1 MIRSKIAMGFL
12 WGLLALVLHVVP
24 GAVRPAHG
32 QGSRKDDIVFN
43 SRGVPLAGATIRVCA
58 MPATGQPC
66 TPLALIYSDA
76 ALTQALANP
85 TATDGLG
92 NYHFYAA
99 PGRYEIEISGPG
111 ITTKQ
116 IPDVLISPDPS
127 SPNFSGN
134 ISAFSLTLSGNL
146 TVNGNTTVVGNL
158 ASGTLNLTNQSTPP
172 GTATSG
178 TVNLYTK
185 TADKRVY
192 YKDDAGVEIG
202 PLGPGTGAQT
212 NVVNTFTANQNFDNG
227 MHIKGPDPYADL
239 TRFGKFGT
247 FSSTTANTTSGSA
260 SIALTSAQS
269 FQNGEFVTV
278 YNAGAAN
285 AISAMGT
292 VTVTPSLNSG
302 GLNTVAA
309 NAGAASFSYK
319 VVAAD
324 KFGGYTAASAAAS
337 TSTGNTLGVQTV
349 SISTMSRSGRTVTVT
364 TSAAHPF
371 VAGSMVYIQYINGG
385 GTNTDVTF
393 DGFFMVK
400 AVSDST
406 HFQFDQGFDTA
417 GGATTSDTGGTAIGF
432 TCNHLTWTAA
442 TGAWKYYVY
451 GRTSGSWNLIGVTLM
466 PLFDDFGSP
475 MNDNRTFPSFIPTTA
490 PSVGANDHLT
500 AQISSGGGTTTLVL
514 ATNAGATLTSAG
526 IVSDDGPALAAAC
539 AGFGPPCYVPVTGAR
554 VSSFTSIPGNAKMMV
569 AGQIITDDT
578 IQFNGGEVV
587 EGWLG
592 GSSAAFAWEG
602 NAGGFTG
609 AKAYPQITLSNG
621 PHVFRKTL
629 FYCTASNGCLQMVD
643 FSSGSTVTNVTMDSS
658 VMSTGNGTPSDYL
671 GMHAIFQADGFSFR
685 FDKMTFLTGSP
696 GPNNT
701 TSIGQSPIP
710 TIVFKNT
717 NGQAGLPTGNFAV
730 TRSWFVARSSFD
742 QDYVSN
748 SNGVNWILFKDVQ
761 TQNSFAPILQM
772 TGNVT
777 GSFVSNLDLEDIAP
791 ADFPTAVFANLTPG
805 AGTSLWLKQVN
816 CLSGSSLATTGNLV
830 QNAHVY
836 GVCGYGANRDFTSG
850 PFFPNQIVVT
860 NNTGGVGY
868 QLGTPAPPTVA
879 LSGGS
884 GPAANTYT
892 YQILAVDAFPSGGG
906 SGSVGNG
913 TSLQSPK
920 SAPIT
925 VNGSQG
931 VLVSWTP
938 VPGQVAT
945 IICRGTG
952 AGNNPCADSGVGFR
966 VSGNSF
972 LDTGFTAIG
981 GGATPSGF
989 STGIT
994 SGGLETQGVTLSGGG
1009 FKDTINGT
1017 FTANRTATVP
1027 DVTGIVPVSS
1037 YVNSAYDNA
1046 TRANGAV
1053 GSNWSV
1059 QQNGLNIASNQIQGT
1074 TASQSNSGFWNA
1086 NSFSPVQF
1094 AQATITALNGT
1105 SDFPGVTVLASGT
1118 GASSTYYDC
1127 VENSTTIFMQRVVN
1141 AGTANLTSTASTG
1154 AVGDI
1159 LRLEIGPGGALTCYK
1174 NGAVALTAADTQ
1186 IASGSPGLLISG
1198 NVATEKNWSGG
1209 NLHPLG
1215 HLDVE
1220 QDWAKPQHFTQGAA
1234 FGTETFTASP
1244 RAEQNAFLP
1253 GALTATWT
1261 GATWTT
1267 DKAVTITRVQVQA
1280 KTAPAGCTTNAI
1292 VRLTDGTTPVNVTIS
1307 AAANDSG
1314 ALSQNYAAG
1323 SSLQVLVQTAA
1334 AGCTTSPADA
1344 NVTVQYK
1351 MQ

>member
-24 GAVRPAHG
+24 GAVRTAHG

-66 TPLALIYSDA
+66 TPLALIYSDS
-76 ALTQALANP
+76 ALTQALSNP
-85 TATDGLG
+85 TTSDGLG
-92 NYHFYAA
+92 NYFFYAA
-99 PGRYEIEISGPG
+99 PGKYEIEISGPA

-116 IPDVLISPDPS
+116 IPNVILPNDPASPT
-127 SPNFSGN
+127 FSGG

-185 TADKRVY
+185 TVDKRLY
-192 YKDDAGVEIG
+192 YKDDAGVENG
-202 PLGPGTGAQT
+202 PLGAGAQT
-212 NVVNTFTANQNFDNG
+212 NAVNTFTANQNFDNG
-227 MHIKGPDPYADL
+227 MHIKGPDPYADIA
-239 TRFGKFGT
+239 RFGKFAT

-260 SIALTSAQS
+260 SVALTSGQS

-285 AISAMGT
+285 SISAMGT
-292 VTVTPSLNSG
+292 VTVTPSLNAG

-393 DGFFMVK
+393 DGFFIVK

-432 TCNHLTWTAA
+432 TCNHLTWTAV
-442 TGAWKYYVY
+442 TGAWKYYIY
-451 GRTSGSWNLIGVTLM
+451 GRTSGSWNLIGVTMM

-475 MNDNRTFPSFIPTTA
+475 MNDNRTFPTFIPTTA

-500 AQISSGGGTTTLVL
+500 AQIISGGGTTTLAL
-514 ATNAGATLTSAG
+514 ATNAGATLTGAG

-539 AGFGPPCYVPVTGAR
+539 TAFGPPCYVPVTGAR
-554 VSSFTSIPGNAKMMV
+554 VSSFTSIPGNSKMIL
-569 AGQIITDDT
+569 AGSISTDDT
-578 IQFNGGEVV
+578 IQFNGGEIV

-592 GSSAAFAWEG
+592 ASSAAFAWEG
-602 NAGGFTG
+602 TAGGFIG
-609 AKAYPQITLSNG
+609 GKAYPQITLSNG
-621 PHVFRKTL
+621 PHVFRKTT
-629 FYCTASNGCLQMVD
+629 FSCTASNGCLQLTD
-643 FSSGSTVTNVTMDSS
+643 FSSGGTVTNVTMDSS
-658 VMSTGNGTPSDYL
+658 VMSTGNGSSTDYL
-671 GMHAIFQADGFSFR
+671 SVHAIFQADGFSFR
-685 FDKMTFLTGSP
+685 FDKMAFLTGSP
-696 GPNNT
+696 GPNNAN
-701 TSIGQSPIP
+701 SIGQSPIP
-710 TIVFKNT
+710 TVVFKNT
-717 NGQAGLPTGNFAV
+717 NGQAGFPTGNFSV

-742 QDYVSN
+742 QDYVAN
-748 SNGVNWILFKDVQ
+748 SNGVNWILFKDIQ
-761 TQNSFAPILQM
+761 TQNSFLPVLQM
-772 TGNVT
+772 TGNIT
-777 GSFVSNLDLEDIAP
+777 SSFVGNLDLEDIAP
-791 ADFPTAVFANLTPG
+791 ADFPTAVFANLTPN
-805 AGTSLWLKQVN
+805 AGTSGLWLKQVN
-816 CLSGSSLATTGNLV
+816 CLSGGSLATTGNLV
-830 QNAHVY
+830 QNANIY

-850 PFFPNQIVVT
+850 PFFPNQNVMT

-868 QLGTPAPPTVA
+868 QLGTPAAPTVA
-879 LSGGS
+879 ISGGS

-892 YQILAVDAFPSGGG
+892 YGIVAYDVFGGVSLA
-906 SGSVGNG
+906 
-913 TSLQSPK
+913 SPK
-920 SAPIT
+920 SSSIT

-931 VLVSWTP
+931 VLVTWNL

-945 IICRGTG
+945 TICRGTAGG
-952 AGNNPCADSGVGFR
+952 ALICPPNSVGFK
-966 VSGNSF
+966 VAGTSF
-972 LDTGFTAIG
+972 LDNGSGYFPSGSPSTTATGFSA
-981 GGATPSGF
+981 
-989 STGIT
+989 
-994 SGGLETQGVTLSGGG
+994 GVGSAGMEGQQLNLTGGG
-1009 FKDTINGT
+1009 FSSALGGT

-1037 YVNSAYDNA
+1037 YLNSAYDNA
-1046 TRANGAV
+1046 TRANGAI

-1074 TASQSNSGFWNA
+1074 TAAQSNSGFWNA

-1118 GASSTYYDC
+1118 GASSTSYDC

-1141 AGTANLTSTASTG
+1141 AGTTNLTSTASTG

-1159 LRLEIGPGGALTCYK
+1159 LRLEVGPGGALTCYK
-1174 NGAVALTAADTQ
+1174 NGAVALTATDTQ
-1186 IASGSPGLLISG
+1186 ITSGSPGLLISG

-1280 KTAPAGCTTNAI
+1280 KTAPAGCATNAI
-1292 VRLTDGTTPVNVTIS
+1292 VRLTDGTTPVNITIS

-1314 ALSQNYAAG
+1314 AISQNYAAG
-1323 SSLQVLVQTAA
+1323 ASLQVLVQTAA

-1344 NVTVQYK
+1344 NVTVQYR